1 MKARN
6 FTLLLLST
14 VLCAALPAI
23 AQHSHDEHESHAAS
37 AEPVAIPAQR
47 YATDAPLR
55 DGMSRIYTA
64 LDELTHYE
72 MGHMP
77 QATAVEQVDA
87 IKAATDSI
95 FANCKLAP
103 DADVAL
109 HSMLVPLLSGIQAFQ
124 KNPADTSAV
133 AAMRQAVADYPR
145 VFDDSNL
152 SAPAATDKDGEH
164 AH

>member
-6 FTLLLLST
+6 LALLLLST
-14 VLCAALPAI
+14 TLCAALPAI
-23 AQHSHDEHESHAAS
+23 AQHNHDEHESHAATTS
-37 AEPVAIPAQR
+37 PIAIPAQR

-55 DGMSRIYTA
+55 EGMSRIHGA
-64 LDELTHYE
+64 LDELAHYE

-77 QATAVEQVDA
+77 QSMAVERVDT

-103 DADVAL
+103 EADAAL
-109 HSMLVPLLSGIQAFQ
+109 HGMLVPLLNGIQAFQ
-124 KNPADTSAV
+124 KDPADTSTID
-133 AAMRQAVADYPR
+133 AMRNAVADYPR
-145 VFDDSNL
+145 VFDVPDWRIESDADS
-152 SAPAATDKDGEH
+152 DH

>member
-1 MKARN
+1 MKTRN
-6 FTLLLLST
+6 FALLLLSIA
-14 VLCAALPAI
+14 LSAALPAI
-23 AQHSHDEHESHAAS
+23 AQHSHDQHESHATTA
-37 AEPVAIPAQR
+37 AAVTIPAVR
-47 YATDAPLR
+47 HATDAPLR
-55 DGMSRIYTA
+55 DGMSRIRGA
-64 LDELTHYE
+64 LGELAHYE

-77 QATAVEQVDA
+77 QSVAVERVDA

-109 HSMLVPLLSGIQAFQ
+109 HNMLVPLLAGINAF
-124 KNPADTSAV
+124 KKDPADTSTV

-145 VFDDSNL
+145 VFDDPNWQ
-152 SAPAATDKDGEH
+152 PTTDAGSEH

>member
-6 FTLLLLST
+6 FALLLLSSA
-14 VLCAALPAI
+14 LCAALPAI
-23 AQHSHDEHESHAAS
+23 AQHSHDEHESHDTTTA
-37 AEPVAIPAQR
+37 PVAIPAQR
-47 YATDAPLR
+47 HTTDAPLR
-55 DGMSRIYTA
+55 DGLSRIHGA
-64 LDELTHYE
+64 LDELAHYE

-77 QATAVEQVDA
+77 QSLAVERVDT

-103 DADVAL
+103 DADAAL
-109 HSMLVPLLSGIQAFQ
+109 HSMLVPLLNGIQAFQ
-124 KNPADTSAV
+124 KDPADTSTI

-145 VFDDSNL
+145 VFDDPNWQPTAEADS
-152 SAPAATDKDGEH
+152 DH